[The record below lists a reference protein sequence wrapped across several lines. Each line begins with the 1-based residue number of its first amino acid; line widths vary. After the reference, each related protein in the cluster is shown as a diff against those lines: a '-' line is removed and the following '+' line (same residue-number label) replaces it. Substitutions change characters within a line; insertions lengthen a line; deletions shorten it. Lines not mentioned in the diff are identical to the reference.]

1 MALDV
6 VKGIVLLEGS
16 FPIDHLHPALKH
28 VLHYGKQ
35 TEDAGLLDWFSMFC
49 FERNNKEVK
58 SRARSTAH
66 PLSSVANHTELDIIA
81 KLHSFSEKTPDD
93 LRVQH
98 IVLSVNINRYVLSD
112 REKNGLS
119 VLGVS
124 SFCQFKAYR
133 VATVLGVHFRGGE
146 WGQHR
151 CGSVI
156 TTIHGQVS
164 RYCIVHAFLKVE
176 GKTYASVTWLSTP
189 TYPCLPFKLVVKVRM
204 LTPAQQR
211 QHRGVLPVERI
222 DPCTI
227 AVLPHDDGVHFF
239 MLRNKGIDRT
249 H

>member
-28 VLHYGKQ
+28 LLHYGKQ
-35 TEDAGLLDWFSMFC
+35 TERAGLLDWFSMVW
-49 FERNNKEVK
+49 FERNNKDVK
-58 SRARSTAH
+58 SRSRSTSN

-211 QHRGVLPVERI
+211 QHRGVLPVDRI

-227 AVLPHDDGVHFF
+227 SVLPHDDGVHFF